1 MFKHQQSAHCESGVT
16 SSLLNHSGLSLSE
29 PMVFGLASALAFAY
43 IPLVKIAGMPLIA
56 YRMPPRSIIKGV
68 QKQLGLKMCYQ
79 TFSNPEQGMD
89 ELDRQLDRGRIVGL
103 QTSVFWLPYF
113 PDAMRFHFNAHNLL
127 VYGRDG
133 DDYLVSDPVFEDVVR
148 CDAASLKKAR
158 FAKGALAAKG
168 MMYYPTQ
175 VPQSIDLASA
185 SVNAIKK
192 NHRTMTGAPLPVIG
206 LRGIRHMGKY
216 IIKLSREPNKREKYL
231 PHYLSHIV
239 RMQEEIGTGGAGF
252 RFIYASFLKETS
264 KALNNELLAEA
275 AEIMAEAGDE
285 WRQFALVSSKMCKG
299 AQRHERRRTRCAA
312 QQLRKPRSQSVAA
325 VKAVPLISS

>member
-1 MFKHQQSAHCESGVT
+1 M
-16 SSLLNHSGLSLSE
+16 
-29 PMVFGLASALAFAY
+29 FGLASALAFAY
-43 IPLVKIAGMPLIA
+43 IPLVKISGMPLIA

-68 QKQLGLKMCYQ
+68 HKQLGLTMRYQ
-79 TFSNPEQGMD
+79 TFRNPEQGMA
-89 ELDRQLDRGRIVGL
+89 ELDRQLDQGRIVGL

-168 MMYYPTQ
+168 MMYYPTH
-175 VPQSIDLASA
+175 VPQSFDLASA
-185 SVNAIKK
+185 SVKAIKK

-206 LRGIRHMGKY
+206 LRGIRHMGKC
-216 IIKLSREPNKREKYL
+216 IIKLDRDANKRENYL

-252 RFIYASFLKETS
+252 RFIYASFLKETA

-275 AEIMAEAGDE
+275 AEMMAEAGDE
-285 WRQFALVSSKMCKG
+285 WRQFALASSKMCKG
-299 AQRHERRRTRCAA
+299 RKDMNGNELAALLNNCANQEA
-312 QQLRKPRSQSVAA
+312 KAWQLLKQYR
-325 VKAVPLISS
+325 

>member
-285 WRQFALVSSKMCKG
+285 WRQFALVSSKICKG
-299 AQRHERRRTRCAA
+299 RKDMNGEELAALLNNCANQEA
-312 QQLRKPRSQSVAA
+312 KAWQLLKQYR
-325 VKAVPLISS
+325 